1 MTKMI
6 QIRNVPEA
14 LHRRLR
20 ARAAAQGR
28 SLSDYLLAEIR
39 KVAEKP
45 SKEEMIAR
53 LREMEPI
60 EPRVSP
66 ADAVREEREAR

>member
-53 LREMEPI
+53 LREMKPI